1 MTTIILFASLFIF
14 IILGLPIGIA
24 IGMACLATIVLAS
37 NIDVFVVLD
46 QALKGINSTVIMSIS
61 FFTLAGILMGKGGI
75 SKRLLDLSNALIGW
89 VKGGLAMVTTLTSM
103 FFAAISGS
111 GPATVGAIGSFMI
124 PEMKKN
130 RYGTGFAAGI
140 TAVSGSLGVII
151 PPSIPFILYGVVAE
165 VSIGK
170 LFAAGIIPGILIGI
184 LLMVASYL
192 VLRKKDIVVDST
204 RSSISDII
212 KATWNA
218 KWSLLAPIIVLGGIY
233 LGWFTPTEASVVAV
247 VYAFIVGMFIHKNL
261 RRKELYESLTETLR
275 LLGATI
281 YMVGLSFTFAYILT
295 IERIPNAIVEALT
308 SISDNKWVL
317 LILINLFLLLVG
329 AFIDVVVS
337 IVILTPILLP
347 IATQIGIDP
356 VHFGV
361 IMILNL
367 AIGYVTPP
375 FGVNL
380 FVASAVSKSPI
391 ESIFKAS
398 VPFLLVMLISLVLI
412 IVFPFLSLYLPSL
425 IG

>member
-1 MTTIILFASLFIF
+1 MTTLILFASLFIF
-14 IILGLPIGIA
+14 IIIGLPIGIA
-24 IGMACLATIVLAS
+24 IGLACLATIVLATD
-37 NIDVFVVLD
+37 IDLSVILE
-46 QALKGINSTVIMSIS
+46 QAFSGINSTVIMAIP
-61 FFTLAGILMGKGGI
+61 FFMLAGILMGKGGI
-75 SKRLLDLSNALIGW
+75 SRRLLDLSNAMIGW

-124 PEMKKN
+124 PEMKKKN
-130 RYGTGFAAGI
+130 YGTGFGAAI
-140 TAVSGSLGVII
+140 TATSGSLGVII

-170 LFAAGIIPGILIGI
+170 LFMAGIIPGFLIGA
-184 LLMVASYL
+184 LLMITSYI
-192 VLRKKDIVVDST
+192 VLRKKDIPVEP
-204 RSSISDII
+204 RSPFS
-212 KATWNA
+212 KVLKEAYKA
-218 KWSLLAPIIVLGGIY
+218 KWSLLAPVVVLGGIY
-233 LGWFTPTEASVVAV
+233 LGLFTPTEASVVAV
-247 VYAFIVGMFIHKNL
+247 VYALVIGLFVHRNL
-261 RRKELYESLTETLR
+261 GKTELYESFVETLK

-295 IERIPNAIVEALT
+295 IERIPNTIVEFLL
-308 SISDNKWVL
+308 SISDSKIVL
-317 LILINLFLLLVG
+317 LILINIFLLIVG

-347 IATQIGIDP
+347 IAIQLGIDP

-361 IMILNL
+361 IMVLNL

-391 ESIFKAS
+391 EKIFKS
-398 VPFLLVMLISLVLI
+398 SIPFFIVMLLSLALI
-412 IVFPFLSLYLPSL
+412 VIFPFFSMYLPDL
-425 IG
+425 MK